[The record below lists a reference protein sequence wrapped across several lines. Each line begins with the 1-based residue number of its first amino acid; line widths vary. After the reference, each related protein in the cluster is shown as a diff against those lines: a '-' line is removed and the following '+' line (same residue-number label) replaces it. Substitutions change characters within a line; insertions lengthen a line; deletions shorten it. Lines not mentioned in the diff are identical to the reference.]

1 MSQPPGFAAPIDAL
15 LAVAT
20 CLGDFTIMNE
30 SCTTELEPRFFV
42 GDAGVGGVLDCCTG
56 GQPVLRVEATGELP
70 ASGAPFVLGKHGCIE
85 LVMGITVT
93 FLTCFKTISKSGQV
107 ITDPA
112 ELGYARV
119 IQDARWRAV
128 EMLRCCGPSNIRFVS
143 AIPVPSDGKC
153 SGFQIDLLTNLTLC
167 GPCPTPVAVSG

>member
-1 MSQPPGFAAPIDAL
+1 MSQPAGFAAPIDAL

-20 CLGDFTIMNE
+20 CLGDFTIWNE
-30 SCTTELEPRFFV
+30 SGTTELEPRFFI

-56 GQPVLRVEATGELP
+56 GQPVLRVESSGELP
-70 ASGAPFVLGKHGCIE
+70 ASGSPFVLGKHGCIE

-107 ITDPA
+107 VTDPA
-112 ELGYARV
+112 ELDYSRV

-128 EMLRCCGPSNIRFVS
+128 EMLRCCRPANIKFVS
-143 AIPVPSDGKC
+143 ATPIPSDGKC
-153 SGFQIDLLTNLTLC
+153 SGFQIDLLANLALC
-167 GPCPTPVAVSG
+167 APCPTPVPAS